1 MRFLRFTFFLEQI
14 RSSKNLEK
22 FALLINAGIFFSIFA
37 ITSALITFF
46 VEIKINKF
54 QLERNKIVYE
64 KRNVDKELE
73 EITDMTEILFD
84 SFQEDLSTEQIYN
97 YLNLTKIGEIVITT
111 NDTYLPQI
119 YLNLQILEMTK
130 RIFNKENLNIMI
142 DEVRTYFSEESSGGQ
157 FLVDQL
163 EEYSGNIITNFEE
176 LDLKKYKKLSNKV
189 FNYNNKDI
197 IQEILDE
204 DGGLRGPIW
213 NDRKLILEMS
223 KNVFYFLED
232 YQVYLGLLSSGYKE
246 DLLNNNKKI
255 KKYSEMESFIILIAF
270 AFQIIL
276 FIIIQFFEIKTTET
290 TNVKNA
296 KRKNK

>member
-1 MRFLRFTFFLEQI
+1 MRFLRFTFLLEQI
-14 RSSKNLEK
+14 RTSKNLEK
-22 FALLINAGIFFSIFA
+22 FALFINIGIFFSIFA

-64 KRNVDKELE
+64 KRNTDKELE
-73 EITDMTEILFD
+73 EITDMTEILFK

-111 NDTYLPQI
+111 DDTYLPQI
-119 YLNLQILEMTK
+119 YLNLQILEMSK

-142 DEVRTYFSEESSGGQ
+142 DEVRTYFSEESSGQ

-163 EEYSGNIITNFEE
+163 EKSSGNIIKNFEE
-176 LDLKKYKKLSNKV
+176 LDLNKYKKLSNKV
-189 FNYNNKDI
+189 FNYSNKDI

-213 NDRKLILEMS
+213 NDRKKILEMS
-223 KNVFYFLED
+223 KNLYNFLED
-232 YQVYLGLLSSGYKE
+232 YQIYLGFLSSGYKE
-246 DLLNNNKKI
+246 DLLNTNKKI
-255 KKYSEMESFIILIAF
+255 KKYSEMESYIILIAF
-270 AFQIIL
+270 MFQIIL

-290 TNVKNA
+290 TNINNA
-296 KRKNK
+296 KRKTK

>member
-14 RSSKNLEK
+14 RSSKNIEK
-22 FALLINAGIFFSIFA
+22 FALIINAGIFFSIFA

-73 EITDMTEILFD
+73 EITDMTEILFE
-84 SFQEDLSTEQIYN
+84 SFQEDLSTEQMYN

-130 RIFNKENLNIMI
+130 RIFNKENLNVMI
-142 DEVRTYFSEESSGGQ
+142 DEVRTYFGEQSSGGQ

-163 EEYSGNIITNFEE
+163 EKYSGNIITNFEK

-204 DGGLRGPIW
+204 EGGLRGPIW

-223 KNVFYFLED
+223 KNLFYFLED

-246 DLLNNNKKI
+246 DLLNTNKKI
-255 KKYSEMESFIILIAF
+255 KKYSEMESYIILIAF
-270 AFQIIL
+270 MFQIIL

-290 TNVKNA
+290 TNINNA
-296 KRKNK
+296 KRKTK